1 MKPIRLEM
9 TAFGSYARL
18 TVVDFQKLEHCLYLI
33 TGDTGAGK
41 TTIFDGIMFALYG
54 EASGKGEK
62 KFRTFEMMHC
72 DYVDKSVDT
81 VIRLD
86 FEHMGQSFTVER
98 KLHFSKKRTGEEEYG
113 KATPQAMLWEPGRDV
128 LKKAEAVKARITEL
142 LGMNAEQFRKIVMLA
157 QGEFRKFLDADSEEK
172 NQILGELFDNSA
184 YVRFQEIF
192 DRARK
197 KLMQRRREEGEE
209 KIKSVMEAFL
219 LPEDI
224 TEEEYEIYTAG
235 HSGLEEAL
243 IRLAEKDKKEQERLE
258 EQSKK
263 CREEGNKL
271 RETLGKAEEQNRKL
285 EELTGKRESFEELQK
300 KRPDMERLT
309 NLVDKTERAFHRV
322 IPKQDQF
329 EKAEKAYQDTREKIE
344 NLSARL
350 QELEKVKKE
359 KKELL
364 EACERE
370 NAPVIERLGAAIAEI
385 EADLPKYDDL
395 ETKAGALQKEKTE
408 EEQARTKRK
417 EAEEKKEETEKTL
430 ITLKEEIGKLDGI
443 ETTVE
448 RLRTV
453 LDDATKN
460 LNKLTAK
467 GGIRE
472 QAEEI
477 RGQEEEL
484 REKQILLQKLLAETE
499 DLNSVYQ
506 ATYHTFLEGQ
516 AGLLARELEQNLQ
529 EKQEAVCPV
538 CRTVFHHTDTHCF
551 AELVEGTPE
560 QKDVDAARVVW
571 EAKDK
576 EREESSQEITERKS
590 TIRGLKESVIR
601 QLRELAPDCPEW
613 DGLDRTSYL
622 EELIKACKDR
632 GKQAREEY
640 EKAEKQ
646 REKLKDL
653 REKLEETEE
662 ERKTCEAKIRECTA
676 SEQSRGEK
684 RIGLEAA
691 LGELKKNLKY
701 PDRESAQAQK
711 ESLLAEKS
719 GRTEE
724 IRKAQEVYDGI
735 KAQHDAASGERRNC
749 MDSLADFERKRDEA
763 EENLRTEIE
772 TQGFQRMEEVHTL
785 LQQAG
790 ETETEVEGWLRSK
803 EAEIRK
809 FENEME
815 NLGSR
820 IKELEKE
827 TKDQEKVDLEQ
838 LNGKIAERDRAYEE
852 IQARLDSGK
861 EQYKNHRSTA
871 DAVRDANQI
880 LRDTENTWKRLN
892 SLADL
897 AVGTNAEGGK
907 LSFDRHV
914 MGYVFREVLAMAN
927 RRLDIMSGGR
937 YELIHERNAG
947 RNNAKAGLEITVLD
961 MTTGKR
967 RSVSSLSGG
976 ESFFVSLALALGLSD
991 VVQNHAGGK
1000 RLDALFIDE
1009 GFGTLDND
1017 VLEQALTVLNQL
1029 TEGQRLVGII
1039 SHVEKLKES
1048 IPQQIQV
1055 KNSEKGSFLKI
1066 VI

>member
-54 EASGKGEK
+54 VASGKGEK

-72 DYVDKSVDT
+72 DHVDKSVDT

-86 FEHMGQSFTVER
+86 FEHMGRDYRVER
-98 KLHFSKKRTGEEEYG
+98 KFHFKKKRTGEREYEG
-113 KATPQAMLWEPGRDV
+113 TTPQATLWEPDKEP
-128 LKKAEAVKARITEL
+128 LEKTDAVTARITEL

-157 QGEFRKFLDADSEEK
+157 QGEFKKFLDADSEEK

-197 KLMQRRREEGEE
+197 KLLQRRREEGEE
-209 KIKSVMEAFL
+209 KIRSAMEVFL

-243 IRLAEKDKKEQERLE
+243 IRLAEKDKKTLESLE
-258 EQSKK
+258 EQSKQ
-263 CREEGNKL
+263 CREEENKL
-271 RETLGKAEEQNRKL
+271 RESLGKAEEQNKKL
-285 EELTGKRESFEELQK
+285 EELAGKRETLETLQK
-300 KRPDMERLT
+300 KKPDMKRLT
-309 NLVDKTERAFHRV
+309 EVVNKTERAFHRV
-322 IPKQDQF
+322 VPKQDQF
-329 EKAEKAYQDTREKIE
+329 EKAKKAYQDTRERIE
-344 NLSARL
+344 NLSVRL
-350 QELEKVKKE
+350 QKLEKEREE
-359 KKELL
+359 KKGLL
-364 EACERE
+364 DACEQE
-370 NAPVIERLGAAIAEI
+370 NASAIEQLGAAIAEI
-385 EADLPKYDDL
+385 EKDLPKYDDL
-395 ETKAGALQKEKTE
+395 ETKVRALQKERAE
-408 EEQARTKRK
+408 EEQACKKRK
-417 EAEEKKEETEKTL
+417 EAEEQKEETEKTL
-430 ITLKEEIGKLDGI
+430 HAIKEQIGELDGI

-448 RLRTV
+448 RLRTA
-453 LDDATKN
+453 LDDAAKN
-460 LNKLTAK
+460 LNRLTAK

-472 QAEEI
+472 QAGEI
-477 RGQEEEL
+477 RRQEAGL
-484 REKQILLQKLLAETE
+484 RKEQILLEKLLAETGE
-499 DLNSVYQ
+499 LNAVYQ
-506 ATYHTFLEGQ
+506 ATYHAFLEGQ
-516 AGLLARELEQNLQ
+516 AGLLARELERDLQ

-538 CRTVFHHTDTHCF
+538 CRTAFHYTDGHCF

-560 QKDVDAARVVW
+560 QKDVDAARAAW

-576 EREESSQEITERKS
+576 EREESSQKITGLKS
-590 TIRGLKESVIR
+590 GIRELKESVIR
-601 QLRELAPDCPEW
+601 QLREFAPDCPEW
-613 DGLDRTSYL
+613 DALDSTSYL
-622 EELIKACKDR
+622 EECIKACEDR
-632 GKQAREEY
+632 KKKAREAY
-640 EKAEKQ
+640 EKAEEQ
-646 REKLKDL
+646 CNKLKDL
-653 REKLEETEE
+653 KERQEETEE
-662 ERKTCEAKIRECTA
+662 ARKVCEDRIKECA
-676 SEQSRGEK
+676 AAEQTHGEK

-691 LGELKKNLKY
+691 LAELRKRLKY
-701 PDRESAQAQK
+701 SDRESAQAQK
-711 ESLLAEKS
+711 EKLLEE
-719 GRTEE
+719 RTDRTGK
-724 IRKAQEVYDGI
+724 IRKVQESYDRA
-735 KAQHDAASGERRNC
+735 KTQYDATVGEHKNC
-749 MDSLADFERKRDEA
+749 KDSLSDFEGKKDEA
-763 EENLRTEIE
+763 EENLRAEIE
-772 TQGFQRMEEVHTL
+772 TQGFRGMEEVHTL

-790 ETETEVEGWLRSK
+790 ETDREVEDWLRLK
-803 EAEIRK
+803 KADIQK
-809 FENEME
+809 FENDME
-815 NLGSR
+815 NVGGR
-820 IKELEKE
+820 IRELEIE
-827 TKDQEKVDLEQ
+827 TKDLEKIDLER
-838 LNGKIAERDRAYEE
+838 LNESIAACDKANRE
-852 IQARLDSGK
+852 IQAGLDSGR
-861 EQYKNHRSTA
+861 ERYRNHRSTA

-937 YELIHERNAG
+937 YELIHERSAG

-961 MTTGKR
+961 MTTGKCR
-967 RSVSSLSGG
+967 LVSSLSGG

-1017 VLEQALTVLNQL
+1017 VLEHALTVLNQL

-1055 KNSEKGSFLKI
+1055 RNSEKGSVLEI

>member
-18 TVVDFQKLEHCLYLI
+18 TVVDFQKLEHCRYLI

-41 TTIFDGIMFALYG
+41 TTIFDGIMYALYG
-54 EASGKGEK
+54 VASGKGEK

-72 DYVDKSVDT
+72 DHVDKSVDT

-86 FEHMGQSFTVER
+86 FEHMGRDYTVER
-98 KLHFSKKRTGEEEYG
+98 KYHFKKKRTGEKEYEG
-113 KATPQAMLWEPGRDV
+113 TTPQATLWEPDREPLEKTD
-128 LKKAEAVKARITEL
+128 AVTARITEL

-157 QGEFRKFLDADSEEK
+157 QGEFKKFLDADSEEK

-197 KLMQRRREEGEE
+197 KLLQRRREEGEE
-209 KIKSVMEAFL
+209 KIKSAMEAFL

-243 IRLAEKDKKEQERLE
+243 AGLAEKDKKELERLE
-258 EQSKK
+258 EERKK
-263 CREEGNKL
+263 CWEEGNRL
-271 RETLGKAEEQNRKL
+271 RETLGKAEEQNKKL
-285 EELTGKRESFEELQK
+285 EELAEKRERFEELQLK
-300 KRPDMERLT
+300 KPDITKLT
-309 NLVDKTERAFHRV
+309 DIVNKMERAFHRV
-322 IPKQDQF
+322 MPKQILFQDADKIYSETKEQI
-329 EKAEKAYQDTREKIE
+329 EK
-344 NLSARL
+344 LSARL
-350 QELEKVKKE
+350 RALEQEKKE

-364 EACERE
+364 DACEQE
-370 NAPVIERLGAAIAEI
+370 NVPVIEQLGAAIAEI
-385 EADLPKYDDL
+385 EEDLPKYDDL
-395 ETKAGALQKEKTE
+395 GKKSESWAKERKAEELACEKRRGTEEKKEKTE
-408 EEQARTKRK
+408 EDLREIKEQIKN
-417 EAEEKKEETEKTL
+417 
-430 ITLKEEIGKLDGI
+430 LDGI
-443 ETTVE
+443 EKTAQQLWTA
-448 RLRTV
+448 LQ
-453 LDDATKN
+453 DATK
-460 LNKLTAK
+460 KRDILTAK

-472 QAEEI
+472 QTDKI
-477 RGQEEEL
+477 RRQEDTL
-484 REKQILLQKLLAETE
+484 REEQELCGRLLEEAGNLESAYHRI
-499 DLNSVYQ
+499 YQ
-506 ATYHTFLEGQ
+506 EFIRGQ
-516 AGLLARELEQNLQ
+516 AGLLARDLEKELQ
-529 EKQEAVCPV
+529 EKREAVCPV
-538 CRTVFHHTDTHCF
+538 CRTEFHHTDSHCF

-560 QKDVDAARVVW
+560 QRDVDAAR
-571 EAKDK
+571 AAFADKDK
-576 EREESSQEITERKS
+576 ERQESAGKITEQETAIKS
-590 TIRGLKESVIR
+590 LKEGVISKW
-601 QLRELAPDCPEW
+601 RELEPDCPDW
-613 DGLDRTSYL
+613 DVLDSPSYL
-622 EELIKACKDR
+622 EEKIK
-632 GKQAREEY
+632 EY
-640 EKAEKQ
+640 EDRRKKAESACDEAEKQ
-646 REKLKDL
+646 CERLKRLKEEQEAKEEKLKDYEAGL
-653 REKLEETEE
+653 RE
-662 ERKTCEAKIRECTA
+662 CVSA
-676 SEQSRGEK
+676 EQDHRGK

-691 LGELKKNLKY
+691 LVELKKSLKY
-701 PDRESAQAQK
+701 PDREAAK
-711 ESLLAEKS
+711 DRRAELTEERNRRTEKS
-719 GRTEE
+719 REA
-724 IRKAQEVYDGI
+724 KEVYDGT
-735 KAQHDAASGERRNC
+735 KERYDDASGKLKNSEDNL
-749 MDSLADFERKRDEA
+749 SNFKKKREEA
-763 EENLRTEIE
+763 AENLRTEIE
-772 TQGFQRMEEVHTL
+772 AQGFREMEEVHTL

-790 ETETEVEGWLRSK
+790 ETDAEVEGWLQSK
-803 EAEIRK
+803 EADIQK
-809 FENEME
+809 FENDME
-815 NLGSR
+815 NVGGR
-820 IKELEKE
+820 IRELEIE
-827 TKDQEKVDLEQ
+827 TKDLEKIDLER
-838 LNGKIAERDRAYEE
+838 LNESIAACDKANRE
-852 IQARLDSGK
+852 IQAGLDSGR
-861 EQYKNHRSTA
+861 ERYRNHRSTA

-937 YELIHERNAG
+937 YELIHERSAG

-961 MTTGKR
+961 MTTGKCR
-967 RSVSSLSGG
+967 LVSSLSGG

-1017 VLEQALTVLNQL
+1017 VLEHALTVLNQL

-1055 KNSEKGSFLKI
+1055 RNSEKGSVLEI

>member
-9 TAFGSYARL
+9 TAFGSYAQL
-18 TVVDFQKLEHCLYLI
+18 TIVDFQKLEHCLYLI

-41 TTIFDGIMFALYG
+41 TTIFDGIVFALYG
-54 EASGKGEK
+54 VASGKGEK

-72 DYVDKSVDT
+72 DHVDKSVDT

-86 FEHMGQSFTVER
+86 FEHMGRDYTVER
-98 KLHFSKKRTGEEEYG
+98 KFHFKKKRTGEREYEG
-113 KATPQAMLWEPGRDV
+113 ATPQATLWEPGKEPLEKTD
-128 LKKAEAVKARITEL
+128 AVTARITEL
-142 LGMNAEQFRKIVMLA
+142 LGMNADQFRKIVMLA

-197 KLMQRRREEGEE
+197 KLLQRRKEEGEE
-209 KIKSVMEAFL
+209 KIRNAMEAFL

-224 TEEEYEIYTAG
+224 TEEEYEIYTPG

-243 IRLAEKDKKEQERLE
+243 ISLAKKDKKEQERLE

-263 CREEGNKL
+263 CWKVGNRL

-285 EELTGKRESFEELQK
+285 EELAGKREKFEELQK
-300 KRPDMERLT
+300 KKPDITRLT
-309 NLVDKTERAFHRV
+309 NEVKKVERAFHRV
-322 IPKQDQF
+322 MPRHVQF
-329 EKAEKAYQDTREKIE
+329 TQAEKIYQDTKEKIE

-350 QELEKVKKE
+350 QELEKEKKE

-364 EACERE
+364 EACQRE
-370 NAPVIERLGAAIAEI
+370 NDPAIRLLETDLVEI
-385 EADLPKYDDL
+385 EKHLPQYEEL
-395 ETKAGALQKEKTE
+395 ETKARALQKVKTE
-408 EEQARTKRK
+408 EERVRTKRK
-417 EAEEKKEETEKTL
+417 EAEEKKEEIEKTQNA
-430 ITLKEEIGKLDGI
+430 IKEQIGELDGI

-448 RLRTV
+448 RLRTA

-460 LNKLTAK
+460 LDKLTAK

-472 QAEEI
+472 QVEEI
-477 RGQEEEL
+477 REQEEEL
-484 REKQILLQKLLAETE
+484 REKQLLLEKLLAETGK
-499 DLNSVYQ
+499 LNAVYQ
-506 ATYHTFLEGQ
+506 ATYHAFLEGQ
-516 AGLLARELEQNLQ
+516 AGLLARELEQDLQ

-538 CRTVFHHTDTHCF
+538 CRTAFHHTDNHCF

-560 QKDVDAARVVW
+560 QKDVEAARAAW
-571 EAKDK
+571 EVKDK
-576 EREESSQEITERKS
+576 EREENSQEITGKKS
-590 TIRGLKESVIR
+590 AIKGLKESVIR
-601 QLRELAPDCPEW
+601 QLRELEPDCPEW
-613 DGLDRTSYL
+613 DVLDSASYL
-622 EELIKACKDR
+622 EERIRACEDR
-632 GKQAREEY
+632 RKQAREEY
-640 EKAEKQ
+640 ENAEEQ
-646 REKLKDL
+646 RKKLINLK
-653 REKLEETEE
+653 EEQEGAEE
-662 ERKTCEAKIRECTA
+662 ARKGFEDRIRECT
-676 SEQSRGEK
+676 SEEQTYGEK

-691 LGELKKNLKY
+691 LAELKKNLKY
-701 PDRESAQAQK
+701 PDRESAQTQK
-711 ESLLAEKS
+711 AKLLEEKT
-719 GRTEE
+719 GRTGE
-724 IRKAQEVYDGI
+724 IRKAQESYDGV
-735 KAQHDAASGERRNC
+735 KAQCDATFGELKNC
-749 MDSLADFERKRDEA
+749 KDSLSDFERKKDEA
-763 EENLRTEIE
+763 EEKLRTEIE
-772 TQGFQRMEEVHTL
+772 MQGFSGMEEVHAL

-790 ETETEVEGWLRSK
+790 ETDMEVESWLRSN
-803 EAEIRK
+803 EADIKK
-809 FENEME
+809 FENDME
-815 NLGSR
+815 NVGSR

-827 TKDQEKVDLEQ
+827 TKDQEKIDLEQ
-838 LNGKIAERDRAYEE
+838 LNESIAACDKAYEE
-852 IQARLDSGK
+852 IQVRLDFGK

-871 DAVRDANQI
+871 DVVRDANQI

-937 YELIHERNAG
+937 YELIHERSAG
-947 RNNAKAGLEITVLD
+947 RNNAKAGLEITVFD

-1055 KNSEKGSFLKI
+1055 RNSEKGSFLEI

>member
-54 EASGKGEK
+54 VASGKGEK

-72 DYVDKSVDT
+72 DHVDKSVDT

-86 FEHMGQSFTVER
+86 FEHMGRDYRVER
-98 KLHFSKKRTGEEEYG
+98 KYHFKKKRTGEKEYEG
-113 KATPQAMLWEPGRDV
+113 TTPQAMLWEPDKEP
-128 LKKAEAVKARITEL
+128 LEKTDAVTARITEL
-142 LGMNAEQFRKIVMLA
+142 LGMNADQFRKIVMLA
-157 QGEFRKFLDADSEEK
+157 QGEFKKFLDADSEEK

-197 KLMQRRREEGEE
+197 KLLQRRREEGEE
-209 KIKSVMEAFL
+209 KIRSAMEAFL

-224 TEEEYEIYTAG
+224 TEEDYEIYTAG

-243 IRLAEKDKKEQERLE
+243 IRLTEKDKREQDRLE
-258 EQSKK
+258 EESKK
-263 CREEGNKL
+263 YREEGNRL

-285 EELTGKRESFEELQK
+285 EELAGKREMFENLQK
-300 KRPDMERLT
+300 KKPDMKQLT
-309 NLVDKTERAFHRV
+309 DAVDKTERAFHKV
-322 IPKQDQF
+322 MPKQDQF
-329 EKAEKAYQDTREKIE
+329 KKAEKAYQDTREKIE
-344 NLSARL
+344 NLSA
-350 QELEKVKKE
+350 QMQKLEKEKEE
-359 KKELL
+359 KKKLL
-364 EACERE
+364 EVCNQE
-370 NAPVIERLGAAIAEI
+370 NAPVIEQLGAAVAEI

-395 ETKAGALQKEKTE
+395 MEKSV
-408 EEQARTKRK
+408 AW
-417 EAEEKKEETEKTL
+417 EAERKAEEMARKKREEAGEKREETETTL
-430 ITLKEEIGKLDGI
+430 HALKEQIGELDGI

-448 RLRTV
+448 RLRTA
-453 LDDATKN
+453 LDDAEKN
-460 LNKLTAK
+460 LNRLTAK

-477 RGQEEEL
+477 RGQEEAL
-484 REKQILLQKLLAETE
+484 RKEQIILEKLLAEAGE
-499 DLNSVYQ
+499 RNAVYQ
-506 ATYHTFLEGQ
+506 ATYHAFLEGQ
-516 AGLLARELEQNLQ
+516 AGLLARELERDLQ

-538 CRTVFHHTDTHCF
+538 CRTAFHHTDSHCF

-560 QKDVDAARVVW
+560 QKDVDAVRAAW
-571 EAKDK
+571 ETKEK
-576 EREESSQEITERKS
+576 EREECSRKIAEQKS
-590 TIRGLKESVIR
+590 TIKGCKESVIR
-601 QLRELAPDCPEW
+601 QLREFAPDCPEW
-613 DGLDRTSYL
+613 DVLDSTSYL
-622 EELIKACKDR
+622 GECIKACEDR
-632 GKQAREEY
+632 KKKAREEY
-640 EKAEKQ
+640 EKAEEQCKRLKNLKEKQ
-646 REKLKDL
+646 
-653 REKLEETEE
+653 EETEE
-662 ERKTCEAKIRECTA
+662 ARKACEERIKEYTA
-676 SEQSRGEK
+676 DEQLHGEK

-691 LGELKKNLKY
+691 LAELKKRLKY

-711 ESLLAEKS
+711 EKLLAEKT
-719 GRTEE
+719 GRNEK
-724 IRKAQEVYDGI
+724 IRQAQESHDGVKAQC
-735 KAQHDAASGERRNC
+735 DATFGECRSC
-749 MDSLADFERKRDEA
+749 KDSLSDLETKKNEA

-772 TQGFQRMEEVHTL
+772 KQGFHGMEEVHML
-785 LQQAG
+785 LRQAG
-790 ETETEVEGWLRSK
+790 ETETEVEGWLRLK
-803 EAEIRK
+803 ETDVRK

-815 NLGSR
+815 NVGSR
-820 IKELEKE
+820 IKELERE
-827 TKDQEKVDLEQ
+827 TKGQEKIDLEQ
-838 LNGKIAERDRAYEE
+838 LIGSIAERDKAYEE
-852 IQARLDSGK
+852 IQERLDAGK

-871 DAVRDANQI
+871 DAVRDANQV
-880 LRDTENTWKRLN
+880 LQDTENTWKRLN

-937 YELIHERNAG
+937 YELIHERSAG

-1055 KNSEKGSFLKI
+1055 RNSEKGSFLEI

>member
-54 EASGKGEK
+54 VASGKGEK

-72 DYVDKSVDT
+72 DHVDKSVDT

-86 FEHMGQSFTVER
+86 FEHMGRDYTVER
-98 KLHFSKKRTGEEEYG
+98 KFHFKKKRTGEKEYEG
-113 KATPQAMLWEPGRDV
+113 DTPQATLWEPDREPIE
-128 LKKAEAVKARITEL
+128 KKDAVTARITEL

-157 QGEFRKFLDADSEEK
+157 QGEFKKFLDADSEEK
-172 NQILGELFDNSA
+172 NQILGELFDNSV

-197 KLMQRRREEGEE
+197 KLLQRRLEEGEG
-209 KIKSVMEAFL
+209 KIKSAMEAFL

-243 IRLAEKDKKEQERLE
+243 VRLAEKDKKELERLE

-263 CREEGNKL
+263 RRDEGNRL
-271 RETLGKAEEQNRKL
+271 REPLGKAEEQNRKL
-285 EELTGKRESFEELQK
+285 EELAERREKLEELQK
-300 KRPDMERLT
+300 QKPDMMRLT
-309 NLVDKTERAFHRV
+309 NRVDKTERAFYKV
-322 IPKQDQF
+322 MPKQILFRD
-329 EKAEKAYQDTREKIE
+329 AEKIYRETGEQIE
-344 NLSARL
+344 KLSARL
-350 QELEKVKKE
+350 RALEQEKKE

-364 EACERE
+364 EACEQQ
-370 NAPVIERLGAAIAEI
+370 NAPVIEQLGAAIAEI
-385 EADLPKYDDL
+385 EGDLPKYDDL
-395 ETKAGALQKEKTE
+395 VEKTRACEAERKAE
-408 EEQARTKRK
+408 ELACKKRK
-417 EAEEKKEETEKTL
+417 ETEEKKEETEKTL
-430 ITLKEEIGKLDGI
+430 HALKEQIGKLDGM

-448 RLRTV
+448 RLRTAF
-453 LDDATKN
+453 DEAKKN
-460 LNKLTAK
+460 LNKLIEK

-477 RGQEEEL
+477 RGQEAEL
-484 REKQILLQKLLAETE
+484 RKKQILLEKLLAEAGE
-499 DLNSVYQ
+499 LSAVYQ
-506 ATYHTFLEGQ
+506 ATYHAFLEGQ
-516 AGLLARELEQNLQ
+516 AGLLARELERDLQ

-538 CRTVFHHTDTHCF
+538 CRTAFHHADSHCF

-560 QKDVDAARVVW
+560 QRDVDD
-571 EAKDK
+571 AKDAWDAKEK
-576 EREESSQEITERKS
+576 EREKASRKIAEQKS
-590 TIRGLKESVIR
+590 AIRGCKESLIR

-613 DGLDRTSYL
+613 DVLDSTLYL
-622 EELIKACKDR
+622 EEKIK
-632 GKQAREEY
+632 EY
-640 EKAEKQ
+640 EGRREKAESACGEAEKKCERLKRLKEEQ
-646 REKLKDL
+646 EEKEKKLKDY
-653 REKLEETEE
+653 
-662 ERKTCEAKIRECTA
+662 EAGLKECVSA
-676 SEQSRGEK
+676 EQDHRGK

-691 LGELKKNLKY
+691 LAELKKSLKY
-701 PDRESAQAQK
+701 PDREAAKTRRAELAADKTRRAETSRAAK
-711 ESLLAEKS
+711 EAF
-719 GRTEE
+719 
-724 IRKAQEVYDGI
+724 DGI
-735 KAQHDAASGERRNC
+735 KERYDDVSGKLQNC
-749 MDSLADFERKRDEA
+749 KDNLSNFRKKKDQA

-772 TQGFQRMEEVHTL
+772 MQGFRGMEEIHTL
-785 LQQAG
+785 LRQAG
-790 ETETEVEGWLRSK
+790 ETDTEVEGWFRSK
-803 EAEIRK
+803 KADIQK

-815 NLGSR
+815 NVGSR
-820 IKELEKE
+820 IKELERE

-838 LNGKIAERDRAYEE
+838 LNGSIAACDKACEE
-852 IQARLDSGK
+852 IQTGLDAGK

-871 DAVRDANQI
+871 DAVRDANQT

-937 YELIHERNAG
+937 YELIHERSAG
-947 RNNAKAGLEITVLD
+947 RNNAKAGLEITVFD

-1009 GFGTLDND
+1009 GFGTLDNE

-1055 KNSEKGSFLKI
+1055 RNSEKGSFLEI

>member
-1 MKPIRLEM
+1 MRPIRLEM

-54 EASGKGEK
+54 VASGKGEK

-72 DYVDKSVDT
+72 DHVDKSVDT
-81 VIRLD
+81 VIKLD
-86 FEHMGQSFTVER
+86 FEHMGRDYTVER
-98 KLHFSKKRTGEEEYG
+98 KFHFKKKRSGEKEYEG
-113 KATPQAMLWEPGRDV
+113 TTPQATLWEPDREPLEKTD
-128 LKKAEAVKARITEL
+128 AVTARITEL
-142 LGMNAEQFRKIVMLA
+142 LGMNADQFRKIVMLA
-157 QGEFRKFLDADSEEK
+157 QGEFKKFLDADSEEK

-184 YVRFQEIF
+184 YVCFQEIF

-197 KLMQRRREEGEE
+197 KLCQRRREEGEE
-209 KIKSVMEAFL
+209 KIRGAMEDFL

-235 HSGLEEAL
+235 HSGLAEAL
-243 IRLAEKDKKEQERLE
+243 AGLAEKDKKELERLE
-258 EQSKK
+258 EESKK
-263 CREEGNKL
+263 CWEEGNKL
-271 RETLGKAEEQNRKL
+271 RENLGKAEEQNKKL
-285 EELTGKRESFEELQK
+285 EELAEKREKFEELQEK
-300 KRPDMERLT
+300 KPDMIQLT
-309 NLVDKTERAFHRV
+309 EQVDKTERAFYKV
-322 IPKQDQF
+322 MPKHDQF

-344 NLSARL
+344 NLSAQL
-350 QELEKVKKE
+350 QRLEKERQE
-359 KKELL
+359 KKKLFD
-364 EACERE
+364 ACEQE
-370 NAPVIERLGAAIAEI
+370 NTPAIEQLGAAIAEI

-395 ETKAGALQKEKTE
+395 LEKSE
-408 EEQARTKRK
+408 AW
-417 EAEEKKEETEKTL
+417 EAERKAEEMARKKREEAGKEKEETEKTL
-430 ITLKEEIGKLDGI
+430 YALKEQIGKLNGI

-448 RLRTV
+448 RLRTAF
-453 LDDATKN
+453 DDAEKN
-460 LNKLTAK
+460 LNRLTAK

-477 RGQEEEL
+477 RGQETEL
-484 REKQILLQKLLAETE
+484 RKEQILLEKLLAETGE
-499 DLNSVYQ
+499 RNAVYQ
-506 ATYHTFLEGQ
+506 ATYHAFLEGQ
-516 AGLLARELEQNLQ
+516 AGLLARELERDLQ

-538 CRTVFHHTDTHCF
+538 CRTAFHHTDSHCF

-560 QKDVDAARVVW
+560 QKDVDAVRAAW
-571 EAKDK
+571 EAKEK
-576 EREESSQEITERKS
+576 EREECSRKMS
-590 TIRGLKESVIR
+590 GQKSAIQGLQESVIR
-601 QLRELAPDCPEW
+601 QLRELEPDCPEW
-613 DGLDRTSYL
+613 DVVGSTSYL
-622 EELIKACKDR
+622 EERIKVCEDR
-632 GKQAREEY
+632 KKQVREAY
-640 EKAEKQ
+640 EKAEAQ
-646 REKLKDL
+646 RKELKDL
-653 REKLEETEE
+653 KEKQEETEKAQKVCENKMQECAAE
-662 ERKTCEAKIRECTA
+662 EQIH
-676 SEQSRGEK
+676 GEK

-691 LGELKKNLKY
+691 LAERKKHLKY

-711 ESLLAEKS
+711 EKLLVEKN
-719 GRTEE
+719 GRTEK
-724 IRKAQEVYDGI
+724 IRQAQESYDRI
-735 KAQHDAASGERRNC
+735 KAQCDATFGECKNC
-749 MDSLADFERKRDEA
+749 KDSLSDLETKKNEA
-763 EENLRTEIE
+763 EENLRTEIQM
-772 TQGFQRMEEVHTL
+772 QGFRGMEEIHTL
-785 LQQAG
+785 LRQAG
-790 ETETEVEGWLRSK
+790 ETDTEVEGWFRSK
-803 EAEIRK
+803 KADIQK

-815 NLGSR
+815 NVGSR
-820 IKELEKE
+820 IKELERE
-827 TKDQEKVDLEQ
+827 TKDLEKIDLEQ
-838 LNGKIAERDRAYEE
+838 LNGSIAACDKAYEE
-852 IQARLDSGK
+852 IRDRLDSGK
-861 EQYKNHRSTA
+861 EQYKNHRGTA

-937 YELIHERNAG
+937 YELIHERSAG

-1055 KNSEKGSFLKI
+1055 RNSEKGSLLEI

>member
-1 MKPIRLEM
+1 MRPIRLEM
-9 TAFGSYARL
+9 TAFGSYARP

-54 EASGKGEK
+54 VASGKGEK

-72 DYVDKSVDT
+72 DHVDKSVDT

-86 FEHMGQSFTVER
+86 FVHMGRDYTVER
-98 KLHFSKKRTGEEEYG
+98 KFHFKKKRTGEKEYEG
-113 KATPQAMLWEPGRDV
+113 TTPQATLWEPDREPLEKTDTV
-128 LKKAEAVKARITEL
+128 TARITEL
-142 LGMNAEQFRKIVMLA
+142 LGMNADQFRKIVMLA
-157 QGEFRKFLDADSEEK
+157 QGEFKKFLDADSEEK

-197 KLMQRRREEGEE
+197 KLLQRRREEGEE
-209 KIKSVMEAFL
+209 KIRNAMEAFL
-219 LPEDI
+219 LPENI

-243 IRLAEKDKKEQERLE
+243 VRLAQKDKKELERLE
-258 EQSKK
+258 EESKK
-263 CREEGNKL
+263 RWEEGNRL
-271 RETLGKAEEQNRKL
+271 RENLGKAEGQNRKL
-285 EELTGKRESFEELQK
+285 EELAGKREMLEELQK
-300 KRPDMERLT
+300 KKPDMMRLT
-309 NLVDKTERAFHRV
+309 DVVDKTERAFHKV
-322 IPKQDQF
+322 MPKYGQF
-329 EKAEKAYQDTREKIE
+329 AEAEKTYQSTKEKIE
-344 NLSARL
+344 HLSVRL
-350 QELEKVKKE
+350 QELEKEKQE
-359 KKELL
+359 KKKLL
-364 EACERE
+364 EVCEQE
-370 NAPVIERLGAAIAEI
+370 NEPAIRLLETNLAEI
-385 EADLPKYDDL
+385 EKHLPQYEEL
-395 ETKAGALQKEKTE
+395 EAKARALQKERTE
-408 EEQARTKRK
+408 EEQARRKRE
-417 EAEEKKEETEKTL
+417 EAGEEKEETEKTL
-430 ITLKEEIGKLDGI
+430 NALKEQIGKLDGI

-453 LDDATKN
+453 LDDAAKN
-460 LNKLTAK
+460 LDRLTAK

-472 QAEEI
+472 QVEEI

-484 REKQILLQKLLAETE
+484 RKEQLLLEKLLTETGE
-499 DLNSVYQ
+499 RNAVYQ
-506 ATYHTFLEGQ
+506 ATYHAFLEGQ
-516 AGLLARELEQNLQ
+516 AGLLARELERDLQ

-538 CRTVFHHTDTHCF
+538 CRTAFHHADSHCF
-551 AELVEGTPE
+551 AEFAEGTPE
-560 QKDVDAARVVW
+560 QKDVDAARTAW
-571 EAKDK
+571 EAKEK
-576 EREESSQEITERKS
+576 EREECSRKMAGQKS
-590 TIRGLKESVIR
+590 AIQGLQESVIR
-601 QLRELAPDCPEW
+601 QLRELEPDCPAW
-613 DGLDRTSYL
+613 DVVSGTSYL
-622 EELIKACKDR
+622 EERIKACEDR
-632 GKQAREEY
+632 KKQAREEY
-640 EKAEKQ
+640 EKAEEQ
-646 REKLKDL
+646 RKELKDL
-653 REKLEETEE
+653 REKQEKTEE
-662 ERKTCEAKIRECTA
+662 ARQACETRIQECTA
-676 SEQSRGEK
+676 AEKSHGEK

-691 LGELKKNLKY
+691 LGELKKHLKY
-701 PDRESAQAQK
+701 PDRESAQTQK
-711 ESLLAEKS
+711 EKLLAEKTE
-719 GRTEE
+719 RTEK
-724 IRKAQEVYDGI
+724 IRRAQENHDGAKAQC
-735 KAQHDAASGERRNC
+735 DAAFGEC
-749 MDSLADFERKRDEA
+749 KSCKDSLSDFERKKNEA
-763 EENLRTEIE
+763 EESLRTEIE
-772 TQGFQRMEEVHTL
+772 AQGFHGMEEVHTL
-785 LQQAG
+785 LRQVG
-790 ETETEVEGWLRSK
+790 EADTEVESWLQEK
-803 EAEIRK
+803 EADLQK
-809 FENEME
+809 YKNDME
-815 NLGSR
+815 NVGSR
-820 IKELEKE
+820 IRELETE
-827 TKDQEKVDLEQ
+827 TKDQEKVNLDQ
-838 LNGKIAERDRAYEE
+838 LNGSIVECDKAYEA
-852 IQARLDSGK
+852 IRARLDSGK

-871 DAVRDANQI
+871 DVVRDANQI
-880 LRDTENTWKRLN
+880 LRDTENTWRRLN

-914 MGYVFREVLAMAN
+914 MGYVFREVLDMAN

-937 YELIHERNAG
+937 YELIHERSAG

-1055 KNSEKGSFLKI
+1055 RNSEKGSLLGI